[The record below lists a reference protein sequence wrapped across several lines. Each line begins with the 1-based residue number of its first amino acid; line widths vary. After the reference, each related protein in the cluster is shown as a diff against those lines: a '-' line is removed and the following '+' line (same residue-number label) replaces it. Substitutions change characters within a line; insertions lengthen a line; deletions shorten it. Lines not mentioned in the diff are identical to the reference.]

1 MKTIVVLTDFSKNA
15 RLAAEAALT
24 LAPEIGANI
33 LLFHAYMRSQYV
45 PSLSNTGW
53 PAECFSSFQA
63 DSKKALKEEVKHLEN
78 IRIER
83 NLSPNV
89 IDITYLNSEGTLIE
103 NVPMLLKKYDTSFI
117 LMGGRTKKSGDLIF
131 GNDIQDVVN
140 KANCPVLIVPEET
153 TSLEY
158 KNIAFAT
165 DLSKGDI
172 APLKWLMKFAD
183 GFKAKI
189 NICHVSKPV
198 ADITDFSNE
207 DLIYSFVNETVKMH
221 KENIS
226 FTDIMGTHI
235 VEELEKFRM
244 EKHQDLLVLVYKKHS
259 IFWRMFH
266 ESPARNFIQQQK
278 GPILIL
284 PEDRIDNEV
293 IASAKVKFVNQ
304 KKQRLYLL

>member
-15 RLAAEAALT
+15 RLAAEAALA
-24 LAPEIGANI
+24 LAPGLGANI
-33 LLFHAYMRSQYV
+33 LLFNAYMRSQYV
-45 PSLSNTGW
+45 PSLSNSGW
-53 PAECFSSFQA
+53 PSECFSSFQA
-63 DSKKALKEEVKHLEN
+63 DSKKALKEEVKYLEKTMM
-78 IRIER
+78 ER
-83 NLSPNV
+83 DLSPNP
-89 IDITYLNSEGTLIE
+89 ILITHLNSEGTLTE
-103 NVPMLLKKYDTSFI
+103 NMPMLLKKYDTSLI

-140 KANCPVLIVPEET
+140 KATCPVLILPEET
-153 TSLEY
+153 RTLEF

-165 DLSKGDI
+165 DLSNRDI

-183 GFKAKI
+183 GFNAKI
-189 NICHVSKPV
+189 NVCHVSKPSI
-198 ADITDFSNE
+198 DIPEFDNE
-207 DLIYSFVNETVKMH
+207 DLIYHFVNETVRMH

-235 VEELEKFRM
+235 VEELEKFRL
-244 EKHQDLLVLVYKKHS
+244 ETHQDLMALVYKKHS

-284 PEDRIDNEV
+284 PEDRINTEV
-293 IASAKVKFVNQ
+293 TAPAKVEFVNQ